1 MSLDVTAKQAFG
13 IVQKREAELAKLAQK
28 TGDEYKDTKDVVA
41 KDTLKVA
48 PGLEKKSSEE
58 LAKLYETANQ
68 DGAEGLTETE
78 FESLFNSVMA
88 AETPAETTS
97 APQSITVKPGDTLSK
112 IARQNNVSLEEIKQA
127 NPELFKD
134 GKDSAGKTRS
144 AGGNLI
150 YPGDKVVLPQKAPAK
165 TEETKTEEAKK
176 EEPKPSATGDTK
188 TPTTEAK
195 DPATAVAA
203 IKERASGPD
212 ADQGTT
218 WADHKTTTKEEL
230 NFGHKKVDGALM
242 KKSEQGD
249 VVWSDNGKA
258 VSWNQIN
265 AMPESQRQAYFKL
278 AGVEPAP
285 EREEI
290 ANNPSK
296 VEPNATQKTQL
307 AKETIGSAKLYEL
320 DPAALTVLT
329 EEDLQSFKELDQK
342 TLDGAKD
349 ALGQIPEDDATRA
362 DYEGKVQ
369 TLEAEFESRY
379 GAPTAEKP
387 IVVDENID
395 DNEARRMV
403 SSRTPEEV
411 DQLDVGTRI
420 GMIKAMD
427 RGATSVAEDQAI
439 GQVAQ
444 SIARTHPEA
453 LTGDVVK
460 HMDDNGVRE
469 FIKGSSAELLDT
481 LPAATRGAMIQELA
495 EGATSPEED
504 QMIGQLA
511 ASMAKTHPESV
522 SADVVRLMDDNG
534 VRAMMD
540 HVDTEGLGKLPAE
553 TRTAMMQELIAG
565 ATSKE
570 EDALIGRLGASLAAT
585 DPAALTPDLVRGM
598 DDNGVR
604 AMTKDMT
611 VADLAKLPR
620 ATLEAM
626 RQELRAGWTTEEEY
640 AQIDKI
646 TQALPNAQ

>member
-28 TGDEYKDTKDVVA
+28 TGDEYKDQKDVVT

-97 APQSITVKPGDTLSK
+97 APQTITVKPGDTLSK
-112 IARQNNVSLEEIKQA
+112 IARQNNVSLDEIKQA

-150 YPGDKVVLPQKAPAK
+150 YPGDTIALPQKPPAKTEATK
-165 TEETKTEEAKK
+165 TEETKPK
-176 EEPKPSATGDTK
+176 ETKPAETVE
-188 TPTTEAK
+188 TPATEAQ
-195 DPATAVAA
+195 DPAAAVAA
-203 IKERASGPD
+203 IKERTSGPD

-218 WADHKTTTKEEL
+218 WADHETTTKKEL
-230 NFGHKKVDGALM
+230 NFGHKQVDGALM

-285 EREEI
+285 EREAI

-307 AKETIGSAKLYEL
+307 AKETIDSAKLYEL

-342 TLDGAKD
+342 TLDGAKE

-362 DYEGKVQ
+362 DYESKVQ
-369 TLEAEFESRY
+369 TLEAEFDSRY
-379 GAPTAEKP
+379 GAPAAEKL

-411 DQLDVGTRI
+411 DQLDIGTRI

-469 FIKGSSAELLDT
+469 FIKGSTAELLDT
-481 LPAATRGAMIQELA
+481 LPAETRGAMIQELA

-511 ASMAKTHPESV
+511 ASMAKTHPESI

-540 HVDTEGLGKLPAE
+540 HVDAEGLGKLPADA
-553 TRTAMMQELIAG
+553 RAAMMQELIAG

-585 DPAALTPDLVRGM
+585 DPAALTPELVRGM

-626 RQELRAGWTTEEEY
+626 RQELRDGWTTAEEY